1 MLDPQLIFPQ
11 LDFTHKEQL
20 IDYLCHQLQSKGYV
34 KEGFKQSVVQ
44 RENIASTSLGNSVAI
59 PHGEDQ
65 YVERSKII
73 IATCSNAL
81 DWEEGEVKIIF
92 LLALKFGEQIVV
104 KDILTDLYSI
114 FDSENTL
121 TRLTECTTA
130 EEVMMLLGEGM

>member
-1 MLDPQLIFPQ
+1 M
-11 LDFTHKEQL
+11 
-20 IDYLCHQLQSKGYV
+20 
-34 KEGFKQSVVQ
+34 
-44 RENIASTSLGNSVAI
+44 ASTSLGNSVAI

-130 EEVMMLLGEGM
+130 EEVMMLLGEGCNGY